1 MKNKVKK
8 NTSKLSKTIDVYV
21 DGRSSCFYT
30 GGKKC
35 QLIIFIH
42 FPLFKYVIGRQHPPS
57 NIYCPSTAQIQYL
70 F

>member
-21 DGRSSCFYT
+21 DGSSCFYT

-42 FPLFKYVIGRQHPPS
+42 FPFPTLQMCNWKAASSI
-57 NIYCPSTAQIQYL
+57 
-70 F
+70 